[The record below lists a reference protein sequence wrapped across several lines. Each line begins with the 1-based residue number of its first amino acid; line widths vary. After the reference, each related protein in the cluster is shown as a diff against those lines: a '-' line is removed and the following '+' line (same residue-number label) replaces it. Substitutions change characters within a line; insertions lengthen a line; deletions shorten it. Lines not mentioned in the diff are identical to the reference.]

1 MNNKI
6 SVQDFRTIVRALS
19 AAYPRDN
26 FIPDEY
32 SFNLWYTRLQD
43 IPYLT
48 LKRAADN
55 YIMTNRFAPTIAD
68 LRSYAQ
74 DMETAFDMLAAQA
87 WDQLLRAL
95 RMSYAPES
103 EQVWNDLPD
112 VTKQCVGGYATFRAW
127 GNTDTASLESVQR
140 PMFIKRFEVYQ
151 SRERKELS
159 VPEGLR
165 KKPLPVNVTAEQ
177 RAIDYKPEE
186 QDREPAKPSGRSRA
200 DDLAELRKRLLRGTE

>member
-48 LKRAADN
+48 LKHAADN
-55 YIMTNRFAPTIAD
+55 YIMTNRYAPTIAD
-68 LRSYAQ
+68 MRTYAQ
-74 DMETAFDMLAAQA
+74 DIDVAFDMLAAQA

-103 EQVWNDLPD
+103 EHVWNDLPEI
-112 VTKQCVGGYATFRAW
+112 TKQCVGGYATFRAW

-140 PMFIKRFEVYQ
+140 PMFVKRFEVYQ

-165 KKPLPVNVTAEQ
+165 KKPLPTVETMAGTQ
-177 RAIDYKPEE
+177 KAIEADTEK
-186 QDREPAKPSGRSRA
+186 RESVPAPS
-200 DDLAELRKRLLRGTE
+200 DHMKKLRERLGA